1 MKNASLYDRLCSTAT
16 LRRAWERVED
26 SDGCAGVD
34 GVSLQYFAQNLED
47 QLALLSLDLVAR
59 TYSSLPLI
67 SFKVPRQH
75 GGERTLSVPS
85 VRDRVAQH
93 ALIAV
98 AGDIFEREFENCSF
112 AYRRGRSVNQA
123 LTLVEMRREEGYEW
137 VVDADIRAFFD
148 NVDHDLMMSRV
159 AELIGDTEICDLIRR
174 WIAARVYDGEK
185 IILMEK
191 GLPQGA
197 PISPMLANLYLDRF
211 DEQIMGAGYKLIR
224 FADDFLILCNTR
236 PKAEAAL
243 RLTADLLAKLK
254 LALSEEKTRVTSFE
268 DGFKF
273 LGASF
278 VRSLCLKPPPRSKAK
293 ERGAVMVPP
302 PLPVLRGGRS
312 GAEKFNPALGQA
324 LEQALLRISESEV
337 PSYFQAR
344 RSDQTPSP
352 ASEENTPV
360 QPTPSAESLTPSLLT
375 LRTLYIHEHGAL
387 IRCEGEHLEI
397 LRDGVE
403 LLSIP
408 AFKLDQIIV
417 FGNSQITT
425 PAMKFCMRNNI
436 PIVLLSAQ
444 GSFFGTIEAQG
455 NQNVLLHRL
464 QFMRAE
470 EESFVLDTARA
481 IVSGKIANC
490 RSLLQRRQRTTTDER
505 LASAIEGLAAMKLM
519 LETAGSI
526 EEARGI
532 EGAAARHYFNGFA
545 ACLKEPFRFEK
556 RTRRPPLD
564 PVNAMLSF
572 GYSLLFYNIYAIARA
587 RGLLPYVGTLH
598 DLRQGHPALCS
609 DLIEEFRAPVIDSM
623 VTGLVNRGAMSPGD
637 FYFNRAGEKGE
648 SEGGC
653 FMTDTARRRF
663 IESFEQR
670 MNTILQHPIAKV
682 KTTWRGCIDLQV
694 SLYIKALRGEIEKY
708 MPMEIR

>member
-1 MKNASLYDRLCSTAT
+1 MKTPGLYDQLCITAT
-16 LRRAWERVED
+16 LRRAWERVEE

-34 GVSLQYFAQNLED
+34 GVSLDHFARNLED
-47 QLALLSLDLVAR
+47 QLALLRGDLLAR
-59 TYSSLPLI
+59 TYSPLPLM
-67 SFKVPRQH
+67 SFKVPRQDA
-75 GGERTLSVPS
+75 GERTLNVPA

-93 ALIAV
+93 ALIDV
-98 AGDIFEREFENCSF
+98 AGHLFEREFENCSF
-112 AYRRGRSVNQA
+112 AYRRGRSVDQA
-123 LTLVEMRREEGYEW
+123 LAIVEMRREEGYEW
-137 VVDADIRAFFD
+137 VLDADIRAFFD

-159 AELIGDTEICDLIRR
+159 AELIPEAEICNLIRG

-185 IILMEK
+185 IIPMEK

-211 DEQIMGAGYKLIR
+211 DEQITGAGYKLVR
-224 FADDFLILCNTR
+224 FADDFLILCNSR

-243 RLTADLLAKLK
+243 RLTADILTKLK
-254 LALSEEKTRVTSFE
+254 LALSEEKTRITSFA

-278 VRSLCLKPPPRSKAK
+278 VRSLCLKPPPRRKAK
-293 ERGAVMVPP
+293 ETSPVTIPP
-302 PLPVLRGGRS
+302 PLPVLRGGR
-312 GAEKFNPALGQA
+312 AEKFNPALGDA
-324 LEQALLRISESEV
+324 LQEALLKVSESEV
-337 PSYFQAR
+337 PSYFQSR
-344 RSDQTPSP
+344 RSEPSP
-352 ASEENTPV
+352 ASEDDTMD
-360 QPTPSAESLTPSLLT
+360 QPTPEDALTPSLLT

-387 IRCEGEHLEI
+387 IRCEDDHLEI

-444 GSFFGTIEAQG
+444 GNFSGTIESQG

-470 EESFVLDTARA
+470 EEQFVLETARA

-490 RSLLQRRQRTTTDER
+490 RSLLQRRHRTTADER
-505 LASAIEGLAAMKLM
+505 LSAAIEGMGAMKLA
-519 LETAGSI
+519 LETAASI
-526 EEARGI
+526 EEVRGL
-532 EGAAARHYFNGFA
+532 EGAAARHYYNGLA
-545 ACLKEPFRFEK
+545 ACFKEPFRFER

-572 GYSLLFYNIYAIARA
+572 GYSLLFYNIYAIVRA

-623 VTGLVNRGAMSPGD
+623 VTAMVNRGAMSPGD
-637 FYFNRAGEKGE
+637 FYYNKAGEKGE
-648 SEGGC
+648 AEGGC
-653 FMTDTARRRF
+653 FMTDGARRRY
-663 IESFEQR
+663 IENFEQR
-670 MNTILQHPIAKV
+670 VNTVVQHPIAKV

-694 SLYIKALRGEIEKY
+694 SLYIKALRGEVERYI
-708 MPMEIR
+708 PMEKR